1 MPASISLLLLLL
13 FLSVTGYGLY
23 ASAMG
28 FFVAG
33 AVGFLAILVNVL
45 VPSPVAKDTAL
56 VVAFGEIIYTAYLTA
71 NLYF

>member
-1 MPASISLLLLLL
+1 
-13 FLSVTGYGLY
+13 
-23 ASAMG
+23 MG